1 MIVKVYNIY
10 EKGEVREKT
19 SFYPSQSSHIP
30 HQHSHRERFLI
41 PEEFQP
47 QTFNFEQDWI
57 IYCIREKAIGRD
69 KGREKERK
77 KENREIVDSMHYTM
91 SKFTPF
97 H

>member
-1 MIVKVYNIY
+1 MIDKVYNIY

-77 KENREIVDSMHYTM
+77 RTGKLSTVCIIQ
-91 SKFTPF
+91 
-97 H
+97 